1 MIGKQEEIFYVH
13 FVNLMSVFLK
23 IMRKKHIA
31 ILILQV
37 TDSSVQ
43 NKEKNWMLKWQI
55 KKDKIQN
62 YNQSKK

>member
-43 NKEKNWMLKWQI
+43 NKEKNWMLKFQI

-62 YNQSKK
+62 YSLSKK